1 MLTPNGPRSRRR
13 WRRVAPLL
21 TVVLVPLIVGIVP
34 AAAAVDATAP
44 TLSGVAISPP
54 TIDATTL
61 AKTVTVSIS
70 VADDASGFAA
80 AGMRFVSPGGGGY
93 LFAGFGA
100 PSRTSGTA
108 LAGTYTRTMIV
119 PAGAALGTW
128 SVDAIDLVDEAGNSR
143 SYPAATLSATGIGAS
158 FRNEPTQSTPLPP
171 DAPTAVLVASGTARV
186 EWGTPASSG
195 ASPISA
201 FRVRATPGDAYAVAT
216 ANARSVD
223 VSGLLPDATYTFTV
237 SVVNSFGEGPAS
249 APSAPLFVPRWDAAP
264 PVDVAISTIPDEFT
278 LRRDLR
284 IGWGATDESG
294 IRSYDVQVRTAK
306 WGSLAGAWT
315 AWKTRATAESATYPG
330 EPGRSYCFRVR
341 AEDNAGNMS
350 AWSGARC
357 TALPMTADE
366 LTYTPSFTRYSPVGA
381 YEQTAYWSTKPDA
394 RAKRTYVN
402 GERIAVVAT
411 TCSDCGVA
419 SVTWNGAEIARLN
432 LYSPTKNRQQVFT
445 VATWSTPRQGT
456 LAIDVVSSGK
466 FVIVEGIGVYQD

>member
-1 MLTPNGPRSRRR
+1 VLTTNGPSNRRR
-13 WRRVAPLL
+13 WRRVASLL
-21 TVVLVPLIVGIVP
+21 AFTLVPVLAGVVP
-34 AAAAVDATAP
+34 AGAAVDATAP

-61 AKTVTVSIS
+61 AKTVTVSIA

-80 AGMRFVSPGGGGY
+80 AGMRFVSPGGNGY

-100 PSRTSGTA
+100 QSRTSGTA
-108 LAGTYTRTMIV
+108 LAGTYTRTLVV

-128 SVDAIDLVDEAGNSR
+128 SVDAIDLVDEAGNAR
-143 SYPAATLSATGIGAS
+143 SYPAATLGASGIAAS
-158 FRNEPTQSTPLPP
+158 FRNEPTQATPLPP

-201 FRVRATPGDAYAVAT
+201 FRVRAVPGDGYAVA
-216 ANARSVD
+216 AAGARSVD
-223 VSGLLPDATYTFTV
+223 VPGLLPNASYTFTV
-237 SVVNSFGEGPAS
+237 SAVNSFGEGPAS
-249 APSAPLFVPRWDAAP
+249 APSAALFVPQWDAAP
-264 PVDVAISTIPDEFT
+264 PIDVGITTIPDEFAM
-278 LRRDLR
+278 RRDLR

-306 WGSLAGAWT
+306 WGNLPGAWT
-315 AWKTRATAESATYPG
+315 AWKTRVTAESATYPG
-330 EPGRSYCFRVR
+330 DPGRSYCFRVR

-350 AWSGARC
+350 TWSGSRC

-366 LTYTPSFTRYSPVGA
+366 LTYTPSFTRYSPVSA
-381 YEQTAYWSTKPDA
+381 YEQTAYWSSKIGA
-394 RAKRTYVN
+394 RAKRTYVY